1 MSHPSGPNP
10 RSSATPLA
18 QAQRSLHPA
27 HGAPTPLA
35 KNGMSEEKKLHA
47 AMSRSFVTSYPFGAE
62 AILQHWLWKTLKNA
76 TQSFGPLLQVFDTD
90 YDATTNCG
98 TDAWAAQRF
107 IIKLT
112 CK

>member
-35 KNGMSEEKKLHA
+35 KSGMSA
-47 AMSRSFVTSYPFGAE
+47 APLAEYIYLQYKVT
-62 AILQHWLWKTLKNA
+62 I
-76 TQSFGPLLQVFDTD
+76 
-90 YDATTNCG
+90 
-98 TDAWAAQRF
+98 
-107 IIKLT
+107 
-112 CK
+112 